1 MPPGDPSSTLC
12 NILSPFPGLPGLPG
26 SFTQGLGLGSP
37 PISREGRLDE
47 LNQGL
52 VDVVVPFA
60 RAYAAKG
67 VNVRGEA
74 EEAAFARGRT
84 PAVLGPDERG
94 AAVRKLAEW
103 LVPGGWRIT
112 QRVGTQS

>member
-1 MPPGDPSSTLC
+1 MQYP
-12 NILSPFPGLPGLPG
+12 LSLPWPAWPGLPGLPG

-94 AAVRKLAEW
+94 AAVRKLA
-103 LVPGGWRIT
+103 GAGWVANYPTCWNPVI
-112 QRVGTQS
+112 VK